1 MGSRIGKALAEAVQ
15 FEQRIT
21 DGRAGHGARAWPAGR
36 DQFAG
41 RCVLR
46 AILQSGGRGA
56 LDQLAAAQDG
66 GIQPHGAR
74 QAEIAGEDQQR
85 HMTITIGGQQR
96 REQLALLGG
105 AERIARLV
113 ADEESGAAIE
123 AAGEFGQ
130 VRIGP
135 DEARGS
141 GGKAPAL
148 CRHARW

>member
-1 MGSRIGKALAEAVQ
+1 
-15 FEQRIT
+15 
-21 DGRAGHGARAWPAGR
+21 
-36 DQFAG
+36 
-41 RCVLR
+41 
-46 AILQSGGRGA
+46 
-56 LDQLAAAQDG
+56 
-66 GIQPHGAR
+66 
-74 QAEIAGEDQQR
+74 
-85 HMTITIGGQQR
+85 MTITIGGQQR